1 MNKLYLGIDNGISG
15 ALALI
20 DSDSKVAWT
29 MPMPI
34 EKRGKTSEV
43 AVRCL
48 YDELQGLSLDNNVTV
63 VYEGP
68 AKHSKGVLALT
79 STHECFGCVRTVL
92 ALLGLRTHIIT
103 QPRTWQKE
111 FWNSVAGYDTK
122 AESVRM
128 AKMLWPEQD
137 FLRTPKCK
145 TPDNGIT
152 DALLIAEYG
161 RRKGL

>member
-43 AVRCL
+43 HVQEL
-48 YDELQGLSLDNNVTV
+48 YNELQGLSLDNNVTV

-79 STHECFGCVRTVL
+79 STHECFGSVRAVL
-92 ALLGLRTHIIT
+92 AILGLRTHIIT
-103 QPRTWQKE
+103 SPRTWQKE
-111 FWNSVAGYDTK
+111 FWNTASGYDTK
-122 AESVRM
+122 AESVRI
-128 AKMLWPEQD
+128 AKMLWPDQD

-145 TPDNGIT
+145 VPDNGIT

>member
-1 MNKLYLGIDNGISG
+1 
-15 ALALI
+15 
-20 DSDSKVAWT
+20 
-29 MPMPI
+29 
-34 EKRGKTSEV
+34 
-43 AVRCL
+43 
-48 YDELQGLSLDNNVTV
+48 
-63 VYEGP
+63 
-68 AKHSKGVLALT
+68 
-79 STHECFGCVRTVL
+79 VL

-122 AESVRM
+122 AESVRI